1 MPANKFYLLL
11 FFLLARSTVFA
22 DIALQKPEKLQP
34 TKYYFANVDSFQA
47 YRFFVKKSVNFKT
60 YRIKQDAAFL
70 LQPKSKTGDERL
82 EVWAERKSDQTKSN
96 SFILTTVE
104 PAAIYGG
111 DIAYIAIT
119 FSIDKNNKLSYKRT
133 VMKPDCYGK
142 KEWVPILV
150 FNFPENQKPLLLT
163 SILSM
168 LVLMSLFFISRMKK
182 GNAYI

>member
-1 MPANKFYLLL
+1 MTANKLYFLL
-11 FFLLARSTVFA
+11 FFVLTKSAVFA

-34 TKYYFANVDSFQA
+34 TKYYFANVDSFPA

-82 EVWAERKSDQTKSN
+82 EVWAERKSDQTKSS
-96 SFILTTVE
+96 SFILTTVQ

-119 FSIDKNNKLSYKRT
+119 FSIDKNNKLTYKRT
-133 VMKPDCYGK
+133 VMKPDCYRK
-142 KEWVPILV
+142 KEWVLV
-150 FNFPENQKPLLLT
+150 LFFDFPDNQKPLLLI
-163 SILSM
+163 SILSL
-168 LVLMSLFFISRMKK
+168 LVMMSLFFIFRMKN